1 MARAKR
7 TDRSEARRRYRALV
21 AAESAIETEE
31 TSGSEAGDGDGEG
44 EVEPSRLSASV
55 EPNRLGGRSSERPT
69 DRAAKGRRLASP
81 LDTRPAAP
89 ARPGIFGAFS
99 SSVRPLDLRGD
110 LAAAPAIIR
119 HRATWIPAAITVVC
133 GVIWFVPALRD
144 NAIGALVL
152 PLVITP
158 PPMAMPFLA
167 GLLAP
172 RASWIAG
179 ALVSLLG
186 GLFYS
191 AWVLTVDVS
200 TLQSKSPVSQSD
212 RLAAVGYALAVSL
225 VFGGFIA
232 AFAAFY
238 KRFLRL
244 SSPASGRG
252 GSKSGRAKAT
262 NRPAARRR

>member
-31 TSGSEAGDGDGEG
+31 TSGSEAGEDEG
-44 EVEPSRLSASV
+44 EVEPNRLSASV
-55 EPNRLGGRSSERPT
+55 EPNRLGGRSSDRPT

-81 LDTRPAAP
+81 LDTQPAAP